1 MGSKKDIDLLAQFY
15 IDRIKP
21 SWKNLAEHAQGMYD
35 TPEEAFDILSKYA
48 VNNLKDTDLRRFHL
62 VSFIV
67 DEMDKK
73 INKGK
78 GPRTII
84 SENLET
90 CCKLIGRPFH
100 LVGPSKTQMNNNRK
114 LRSASYTWTYDQ
126 TVEAI
131 VEKRRRVLLMD
142 PKLKKEFNKWRKE
155 GFKRKEF
162 TDFLKKQIHNNKK

>member
-100 LVGPSKTQMNNNRK
+100 LVGPSKTQMKKNRK
-114 LRSASYTWTYDQ
+114 LRSPNYTWTYDQ

-131 VEKRRRVLLMD
+131 VEKRRRVLSD
-142 PKLKKEFNKWRKE
+142 PEVKREFNKWRKE
-155 GFKRKEF
+155 EFRRKEF
-162 TDFLKKQIHNNKK
+162 NDFLKKTIIKKQK

>member
-1 MGSKKDIDLLAQFY
+1 MGSKKDLDLLTQFY

-21 SWKNLAEHAQGMYD
+21 SWKNLVEHAQGMYD
-35 TPEEAFDILSKYA
+35 TPEEAFDILSKNA
-48 VNNLKDTDLRRFHL
+48 GNNLKDIDLRRFHL

-90 CCKLIGRPFH
+90 CCNLIGRPFH
-100 LVGPSKTQMNNNRK
+100 SVGPSKTQMNKNRK

-131 VEKRRRVLLMD
+131 VEKRRRVLSD
-142 PKLKKEFNKWRKE
+142 PEVKKKFNKWRKE
-155 GFKRKEF
+155 EFEEKEF
-162 TDFLKKQIHNNKK
+162 YAYLNKQILKNKK